1 MVSVAVY
8 TQLRPRQRLLLLLLL
23 CCRRR
28 TCHGDRT
35 TRQAHAQACLAGT
48 MSAIQISISAGT

>member
-1 MVSVAVY
+1 LKRQARSKRWWGVRRMVSVAVY

-35 TRQAHAQACLAGT
+35 IRQAHV
-48 MSAIQISISAGT
+48 

>member
-35 TRQAHAQACLAGT
+35 IRQAHV
-48 MSAIQISISAGT
+48 